1 MRSPNIKY
9 LVGLDHLRAFA
20 ALLIV
25 FYHGLHLLSLQPR
38 AGARGDVAPFWW
50 ISNNPLAALIEE
62 GHTSVALFMVLSG
75 FVFSVGAL
83 GRNINYGA
91 YLKNRF
97 LRIYPLFMFLTV
109 VALAAFPSAYSL
121 LALLQTLLFQGNLP
135 GSLNIPP
142 YTSMFWAVGIEFQFY
157 LLFPLLH
164 RFIEREGARWAI
176 GAIALCI
183 AMRLIASIGGS
194 NARDVT
200 YWHLLGRLDQ
210 FLIGML
216 AARVFDRLRAR
227 PLPWGLLTTA
237 AFGSTLALVMAFNRA
252 GGWPT
257 LALWKVL
264 WPTAEALGWGF
275 VIVSYTAFASRVP
288 QLISRPLAALGSI
301 SYSIY
306 LLHYTFVLFLPRFIP
321 VSFGA
326 DPNWASQAYVLLIVL
341 PILLPLAA
349 LSYYVIER
357 PFLKLRVRY
366 LDEPAQG
373 ARQEQPVVPTTAS
386 AAAVPAEPV
395 SVVEQSA

>member
-1 MRSPNIKY
+1 MRSPNIRY

-25 FYHGLHLLSLQPR
+25 FYHGLHLLSLGPR
-38 AGARGDVAPFWW
+38 APGGDLAKVWW
-50 ISNNPLAALIEE
+50 ITDNPLAALIEE

-83 GRNINYGA
+83 GRNIMYGA

-97 LRIYPLFMFLTV
+97 LRIYPLFVFMTL
-109 VALAAFPSAYSL
+109 VAIAAYPGSYSL
-121 LALLQTLLFQGNLP
+121 LAVLQTLLFQGNLP

-164 RFIEREGARWAI
+164 RFIEREGVRWGLAC
-176 GAIALCI
+176 IALFI
-183 AMRLIASIGGS
+183 AMRLVASVGGS
-194 NARDVT
+194 NARDVG

-216 AARVFDRLRAR
+216 AARAFEHLRQRA
-227 PLPWGLLTTA
+227 LPWGLLSTA
-237 AFGSTLALVMAFNRA
+237 ALGSALVVIMAFNRA
-252 GGWPT
+252 GGWPVI
-257 LALWKVL
+257 ALWKFI
-264 WPTAEALGWGF
+264 WPTVEASAWALL
-275 VIVSYTAFASRVP
+275 IVSYTAFASRVP
-288 QLISRPLAALGSI
+288 GLISRPLAALGSI

-306 LLHYTFVLFLPRFIP
+306 LLHYACVLFLPRFIP
-321 VSFGA
+321 MPVRS
-326 DPNWASQAYVLLIVL
+326 DPNWGSQLYVLTVVL

-357 PFLKLRVRY
+357 PFLRLRVRY
-366 LDEPAQG
+366 LEEPAQG
-373 ARQEQPVVPTTAS
+373 AGVREPDPKAAETATS
-386 AAAVPAEPV
+386 EPV
-395 SVVEQSA
+395 SVVRQSA